1 MVLPTPAGR
10 SSTPPTPSRS
20 SNSVL
25 VTPPRRTQQHH
36 QQIREYHTP
45 SPPRG
50 MPDLPL
56 PPPSDE
62 DDHPHQH
69 SRATPT
75 TKRPNFSLA
84 KTPKLPG
91 GWAATPRASKE
102 NEEPETPLNPPGNNT
117 TFGKTPAPPGGWNGT
132 PAHGKAPKGIL
143 KVPPRFVKT

>member
-1 MVLPTPAGR
+1 MTLPTSPAR
-10 SSTPPTPSRS
+10 SSTPPTPARS

-25 VTPPRRTQQHH
+25 VTPPRRTQQRQ

-50 MPDLPL
+50 MSDLPL

-62 DDHPHQH
+62 DEHSHQH
-69 SRATPT
+69 SQPTST

-84 KTPKLPG
+84 KTPKPPG
-91 GWAATPRASKE
+91 GWAATPRAAKE

-117 TFGKTPAPPGGWNGT
+117 TFGKTPVFPGGWNGT
-132 PAHGKAPKGIL
+132 PAHNKALKGIL
-143 KVPPRFVKT
+143 KVPLVFIES